1 MFITLNVKTRNK
13 VSKNPKVN
21 CWSEEKR
28 RLDQIEFKITAVENQ
43 LRDWIVLNE

>member
-1 MFITLNVKTRNK
+1 MFITLNVKTWNK

-28 RLDQIEFKITAVENQ
+28 RLDQTKFKITAVENQ
-43 LRDWIVLNE
+43 LRDWIILNE